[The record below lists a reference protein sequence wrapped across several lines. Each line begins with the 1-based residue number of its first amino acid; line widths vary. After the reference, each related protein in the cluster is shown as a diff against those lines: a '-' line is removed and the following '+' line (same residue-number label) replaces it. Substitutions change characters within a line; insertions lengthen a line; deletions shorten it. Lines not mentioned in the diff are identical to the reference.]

1 MCNCGAE
8 GPAGPAG
15 AEGPA
20 GPAGAEG
27 PAGPA
32 GAEGPAGPAGPEG
45 PAGAEGPVGPV
56 GPEGVITV
64 GGDISDISSGNPFFM
79 SSPAF
84 ATTVVEIRV
93 CVVANPGSATTFTA
107 SIAGT
112 AITDGVVNVGGAEG
126 NGITKHTIPTGANIL
141 AARQAV
147 RFDAAGSFMRTSAHI
162 EIDFQRI

>member
-32 GAEGPAGPAGPEG
+32 GAEGPAGPA
-45 PAGAEGPVGPV
+45 GPV

-112 AITDGVVNVGGAEG
+112 AITDGVVKVGGAEG